1 MRGRRTEEA
10 ILENINHVLS
20 IALGARDHDTQKHSE
35 RVIGL
40 SRALGI
46 QISLTENELEVL
58 ALGARLHDIGKIGIP
73 DHILGKPATFNPD
86 EWECMKQHSE
96 IGERIVQA
104 IDSAYAPE
112 VARIVRHHHEHFDGS
127 GYPDGLHGTAIP
139 LLARIVSLADCYD
152 AMAMPRHYHPINNHR
167 AVMEI
172 LTAEAGIKHDPDL
185 LHAFRK
191 VIDNPENHEALN

>member
-1 MRGRRTEEA
+1 MRTPHGEEA

-20 IALGARDHDTQKHSE
+20 VALGARDQDTQKHSE

-46 QISLTENELEVL
+46 QIGLTERELTVL
-58 ALGARLHDIGKIGIP
+58 TLGARLHDIGKIGIP
-73 DHILGKPATFNPD
+73 DHILGKPATFNQD
-86 EWECMKQHSE
+86 EWECMKQHSA
-96 IGERIVQA
+96 IGERIVKA
-104 IDSAYAPE
+104 IDSDHSPE

-127 GYPDGLHGTAIP
+127 GYPDGLHGTSIP

-152 AMAMPRHYHPINNHR
+152 AMAMPRQYHPINNHR

-172 LTAEAGIKHDPDL
+172 LGAEAGIKHDPDL
-185 LHAFRK
+185 LHAFRA
-191 VIDNPENHEALN
+191 VIEQPENRQVL

>member
-1 MRGRRTEEA
+1 M
-10 ILENINHVLS
+10 
-20 IALGARDHDTQKHSE
+20 ALGERDRDTLKHSE

-46 QISLTENELEVL
+46 HIELTERELAIL

-73 DHILGKPATFNPD
+73 DRVLGKPASFEAD
-86 EWECMKQHSE
+86 EWECMKQHSA
-96 IGERIVQA
+96 IGERIVKA
-104 IDSAYAPE
+104 IDSIHAQE
-112 VARIVRHHHEHFDGS
+112 VACVVRHHHEHFDGS
-127 GYPDGLHGTAIP
+127 GYPDGLCGTDIP

-152 AMAMPRHYHPINNHR
+152 AMAMPRLYHPMNNHR

-185 LHAFRK
+185 LHAFRT
-191 VIDNPENHEALN
+191 VIEQPENRQAL

>member
-1 MRGRRTEEA
+1 MRTPHGEEA

-20 IALGARDHDTQKHSE
+20 VALGARDHDTQKHSE

-46 QISLTENELEVL
+46 QIGLTEKELAVL

-73 DHILGKPATFNPD
+73 DHILGKPATFNPE
-86 EWECMKQHSE
+86 EWACMKQHSE
-96 IGERIVQA
+96 IGERIVKA
-104 IDSAYAPE
+104 IDSDHAPE

-127 GYPDGLHGTAIP
+127 GYPDGLQGTSIP

-152 AMAMPRHYHPINNHR
+152 AMAMPRQYHPINNHR

-191 VIDNPENHEALN
+191 VIESPENREALN